1 MKVLIVED
9 EAIISRLLA
18 LYFTGQGHTV
28 ETAADGLSAVMQ
40 FDSFGPELVLLD
52 VGLPKL
58 SGWDVLKTLRERS
71 RVPVILLT
79 ALDDAD
85 DVARGFRLGADDYIR
100 KPFQLPELDAHLKA
114 ILARL
119 AGNEIGVGK
128 G

>member
-18 LYFTGQGHTV
+18 LYFTGQGHNV
-28 ETAADGLSAVMQ
+28 DTAADGLAAIEQ
-40 FDSFGPELVLLD
+40 FDSFGPELILLD

-85 DVARGFRLGADDYIR
+85 DVARGFQLGADDYIR
-100 KPFQLPELDAHLKA
+100 KPFQLPELDTHLKPVFE
-114 ILARL
+114 RL
-119 AGNEIGVGK
+119 AGSE
-128 G
+128 

>member
-18 LYFTGQGHTV
+18 LYFTGQGHAV
-28 ETAADGLSAVMQ
+28 ETAADGLAALAQ

-58 SGWDVLKTLRERS
+58 SGWDVLKMLRERS

-79 ALDDAD
+79 ALDGAD
-85 DVARGFRLGADDYIR
+85 DMARGFQLGADDYIC
-100 KPFQLPELDAHLKA
+100 KPFQLPELDAHLKP
-114 ILARL
+114 ILTRL
-119 AGNEIGVGK
+119 AESG
-128 G
+128 

>member
-18 LYFTGQGHTV
+18 LYFTGQGHNV
-28 ETAADGLSAVMQ
+28 DTAADGLAALEQ
-40 FDSFGPELVLLD
+40 FDSFGPELILLD

-58 SGWDVLKTLRERS
+58 SGWEVLRTLRERS

-85 DVARGFRLGADDYIR
+85 DVARGFQLGADDYIR
-100 KPFQLPELDAHLKA
+100 KPFQLPELDMHLKP
-114 ILARL
+114 IFERL
-119 AGNEIGVGK
+119 MGSE
-128 G
+128 

>member
-9 EAIISRLLA
+9 EALISRLLA

-28 ETAADGLSAVMQ
+28 DTAADGLAGLVQ
-40 FDSFGPELVLLD
+40 FDSFGPELILLD

-79 ALDDAD
+79 ALDDAE
-85 DVARGFRLGADDYIR
+85 DVARGFQLGADDYIR
-100 KPFQLPELDAHLKA
+100 KPFQLPELDNHLKP
-114 ILARL
+114 ILKRL
-119 AGNEIGVGK
+119 VGSE
-128 G
+128 